1 MSFIPRS
8 QQDISSAILAFVASD
23 PDVAA
28 GLLPTDLNVGSIERA
43 HVESIALLL
52 EESDQ
57 RVARAVLQAIS
68 ESCFQAFGFSF
79 LPPQKAI
86 GGEVFGAF
94 VAPVADL
101 PIPMG
106 TQILGPSGLIFET
119 TAAGAILA
127 GQLSSASIPIQCTT
141 PGVVGNVAQDSI
153 SRLVAPIAGVDTC
166 TNPSRTVG
174 GSDTETADARA
185 VRFAAFL
192 RTLVRG
198 TKEALEFAALSA
210 STQVRDART
219 VEPFLLNPRPVGVPF
234 SGLVWL
240 FVDDGTDS
248 VALDPGVFATVTN
261 LVEGYVDGTGL
272 PIPGFKGAG
281 TKVEVKKVPRVQV
294 CIRGTISVRPGGAS
308 RWTEIQANLTTAAA
322 LYFDRLRVGEKA
334 SYQTLVTFLSLADPD
349 IAECDLVF
357 WKSTDAAP
365 AYDAPIMASDV
376 VFYDPSNPDT
386 VGARGVLFSGSGF
399 GPSSAPVSYPEWR
412 LA

>member
-1 MSFIPRS
+1 MSFTPRS
-8 QQDISSAILAFVASD
+8 QQAISSLLLAFAASD

-28 GLLPTDLNVGSIERA
+28 GILPTDLNTGAIERA
-43 HVESIALLL
+43 HIESLALLL

-57 RVARAVLQAIS
+57 RVARAVVEAIS
-68 ESCFQAFGFSF
+68 ESCFQAFGFGF
-79 LPPQKAI
+79 LPAQKAI

-101 PIPMG
+101 PIPLG
-106 TQILGPSGLIFET
+106 AQLLGPSGLIFET
-119 TAAGAILA
+119 TSPGAILA
-127 GQLSSASIPIQCTT
+127 GQLSSAPVPIRCTT
-141 PGVVGNVAQDSI
+141 AGVVGNVAQDSI
-153 SRLVAPIAGVDTC
+153 TRLVAPIAGVDTC
-166 TNPSRTVG
+166 TNPARTVG
-174 GSDTETADARA
+174 GDNIETADARA

-219 VEPFLLNPRPVGVPF
+219 VEPFMLDPRPAGVPF

-248 VALDPGVFATVTN
+248 LALDTGVFNEVTK

-294 CIRGTISVRPGGAS
+294 CLRASVSLRPGGGS
-308 RWTEIQANLTTAAA
+308 RWAEIQNALTAAA
-322 LYFDRLRVGEKA
+322 GLYFDRLRVGEKA
-334 SYQTLVTFLSLADPD
+334 SYQTLVTFLSLADAD
-349 IAECDLVF
+349 VAEVDLVF
-357 WKSTDAAP
+357 WKSGETAP
-365 AYDAPIMASDV
+365 AYDAPIMASDIT
-376 VFYDPSNPDT
+376 FYDPGTPDT
-386 VGARGVLFSGSGF
+386 VGARGVLFAGTGL
-399 GPSSAPVSYPEWR
+399 GPSGAPVAYPEWR
-412 LA
+412 LV